1 MPQTAFAGVQQP
13 GPQQLGVQ
21 PFQQGAPQPGAAGN
35 LAAQAQQQQQQA
47 QQQAQLQLGK
57 VQNAQKAQGSP
68 QSALSQELRAMTS
81 TATPA
86 TTTKASTSSKEATP
100 TKEKSYRGVRQ
111 RPWGKWAAEIRD
123 PTLGQRRWLGTFD
136 SAEQAARAYDAAAR
150 QIRGPNARCNFP
162 EASNGQA
169 EPPTKAKPP
178 PDSAEQAARAYDA
191 AARQIRGPNAR
202 CNFPEASNGQAEPPT
217 KAKPPPATKR
227 SNKKSDSQ
235 SKSKKSSAAQKSASQ
250 AQKAN
255 QEMANLQNQQQFFG
269 GQFALNQ
276 VQMNQAQM
284 GMQSVAMQKMLGDG
298 TANAAAM
305 AAGASQVPGFNQ
317 LQNLQAM
324 QHQNAWRN
332 GFLVGSPMMF
342 STSPGLLGSSYDMM
356 EQCEALMAGSIP
368 GSLPGAGSAPRRI
381 SLSELA
387 GLGMEQGNN
396 LEMDVDMAVGSL
408 GGVAGANLPQ
418 LSSFQRQAL
427 SQMQQQGQPGA
438 GVGAGPGGVFQPGS
452 RERTFSQEMGFSYEN
467 FIFSPVTPGFFG
479 SLGTSP
485 PTFWL
490 QGGFPGNQQKLEE
503 MAQQTHQ

>member
-178 PDSAEQAARAYDA
+178 P
-191 AARQIRGPNAR
+191 
-202 CNFPEASNGQAEPPT
+202 
-217 KAKPPPATKR
+217 ATKR

-235 SKSKKSSAAQKSASQ
+235 SKSKKSSAVQKSASQ
-250 AQKAN
+250 TQKAN

-381 SLSELA
+381 SLSELG
-387 GLGMEQGNN
+387 GLSMEQGNN